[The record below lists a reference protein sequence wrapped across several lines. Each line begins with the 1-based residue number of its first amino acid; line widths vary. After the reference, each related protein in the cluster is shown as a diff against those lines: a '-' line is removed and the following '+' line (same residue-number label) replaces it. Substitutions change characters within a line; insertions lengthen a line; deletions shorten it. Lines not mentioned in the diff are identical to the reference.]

1 MRKLISAA
9 LASLMLVAYGHA
21 SAASGTA
28 QGVQFVSGGVGEDSE
43 AKLKAEQK
51 NFNLKLLLTLNEGNY
66 LADVN
71 VVVTDA
77 KGNKV
82 IEHVAEGPFFLAKL
96 PAGQYTVAA
105 TYEGKTQTR
114 RVSVGSGLQTVHLRW
129 PKNAETD
136 FVVLHSG
143 K

>member
-1 MRKLISAA
+1 MRKLLSAI
-9 LASLMLVAYGHA
+9 LASLMLIAYGHA
-21 SAASGTA
+21 MAASAGA
-28 QGVQFVSGGVGEDSE
+28 GGVTFISGGVGEDSE
-43 AKLKAEQK
+43 AKIKVEEK
-51 NFNLKLLLTLNEGNY
+51 NYNLKCLFTLNEGNY

-82 IEHVAEGPFFLAKL
+82 IEHVTEGPYFLAKL

-114 RVSVGSGLQTVHLRW
+114 RVSVGKGLHSVQLRW

-136 FVVLHSG
+136 FVVLH